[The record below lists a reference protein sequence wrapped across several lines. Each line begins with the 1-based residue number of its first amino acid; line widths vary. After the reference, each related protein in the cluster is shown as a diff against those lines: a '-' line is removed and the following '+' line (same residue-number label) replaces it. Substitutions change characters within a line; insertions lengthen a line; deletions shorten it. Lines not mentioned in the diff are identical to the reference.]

1 MVVFPLQPATKEIM
15 SKKSKKKSKNV
26 YRNFKNAD
34 IEILKGIP
42 QDLLDSSYRKKVQFG
57 YMCQNGAR
65 CEMLLTKCFF
75 DNVSFEPLGYDKL
88 VMVNMPITP
97 DYTRE
102 HLSVIA
108 EILSCNEIRPCL
120 VVNTFNDNKHIHN
133 FNMTLNVKNSV
144 ITPNYISILIQF

>member
-1 MVVFPLQPATKEIM
+1 M
-15 SKKSKKKSKNV
+15 SKKSKKKNKKV
-26 YRNFKNAD
+26 YKSLRNAD

-42 QDLLDSSYRKKVQFG
+42 KELLDNSYRKKVQFG

-65 CEMLLTKCFF
+65 CEMLLTKWFF

-102 HLSVIA
+102 HLGVIA
-108 EILSCNEIRPCL
+108 EILSCKEIRPCF
-120 VVNTFNDNKHIHN
+120 VVDTFNGNKPIQN
-133 FNMTLNVKNSV
+133 YNMTLNVKNSV